1 MIYLFSISA
10 SIFTVL
16 AKWLWGFPYVRT
28 CSYLLTFLII
38 MNFSETPIDIFPY
51 VNFSL
56 LISTLLY
63 CTLTSVFVF
72 LLNNDQLSPF
82 LDKCK
87 GVLWPPLLVAI
98 TAYAMLIAVKKNLAY
113 LALNLAITLFISYL
127 FFWLLSHLVHKYE
140 KSSQRER

>member
-1 MIYLFSISA
+1 MIYLFSITA

-16 AKWLWGFPYVRT
+16 AKWLWGVPYVST

-38 MNFSETPIDIFPY
+38 MNFSATPIDIFPY

-56 LISTLLY
+56 LSSVLLY
-63 CTLTSVFVF
+63 STLTSAFVF

-87 GVLWPPLLVAI
+87 GVLLPSIFVAI

-127 FFWLLSHLVHKYE
+127 FFWLLTHLAHKYE
-140 KSSQRER
+140 R